1 MKLTQKQLKRIIK
14 EELEEVLRGSYHE
27 YYRIPGM
34 IDSYKAAK
42 TKEDEGYDELLD
54 SERGLRFMDGFLED
68 YLEKNPSATKSPEA
82 LAMAIEAGIA
92 EYYSEDDPGEDDP
105 GEYEIID
112 PADNIQGMIS
122 GDPMSGVGGYG
133 GL

>member
-1 MKLTQKQLKRIIK
+1 MKLTSRQLKQIIK

-42 TKEDEGYDELLD
+42 EDEGYDKLLD

-82 LAMAIEAGIA
+82 LAMAIEAGIE
-92 EYYSEDDPGEDDP
+92 EYYSEEEMEDD
-105 GEYEIID
+105 EYEPSPD
-112 PADNIQGMIS
+112 DATGF
-122 GDPMSGVGGYG
+122 GVSRDAYGGYDNPYT
-133 GL
+133 